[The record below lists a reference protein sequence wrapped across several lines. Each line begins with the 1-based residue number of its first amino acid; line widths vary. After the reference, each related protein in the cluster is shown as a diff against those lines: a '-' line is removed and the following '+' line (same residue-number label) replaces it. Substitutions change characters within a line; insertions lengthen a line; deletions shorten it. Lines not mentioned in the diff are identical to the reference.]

1 MSNSLISTNPLDG
14 QEIGRVEIASKR
26 VVEDTVEKARKAQQA
41 WRKYTAQQ
49 RASIIKDA
57 FSALES
63 KAEKLTLLISQE
75 MGKDKRRAT
84 YEVMGVT
91 QSAAYLSQEVVQAVS
106 PTRKPSGTQIHYRPL
121 GVVGIISPWNY
132 PLAMAN
138 NLLVPALVAGNTVVL
153 KPSENTPLV
162 ADLFVST
169 LNRVLPEGVLNIV
182 HGDGEVGKALVQ
194 SNINMVAFT
203 GSVEAGK
210 HIMQS
215 AAPQLHRLVM
225 ELGGNDAIIVLNDA
239 DINAAA
245 RFAVASS
252 FENSGQM
259 CTSTERIYVDDAIYD
274 EFCQRVANIAAQYT
288 VGPWDLAGV
297 NIGPLV
303 NKKQHQ
309 HVIRHLVDAKQ
320 QGAEFLLGS
329 DDYHPPFIQPTV
341 VAGLTESMLMS
352 KEETFGPVVA
362 IAPFKDVDE
371 AIKLANSSNLGL
383 GAVVF
388 GRQNASYVAENMEAG
403 MVGINGGV
411 GAGDAPWVGAKES
424 GFGYHGSLDGHRQFT
439 QVQVISA

>member
-49 RASIIKDA
+49 RARIIKDA

-182 HGDGEVGKALVQ
+182 HGDDEVGKALVQ

-225 ELGGNDAIIVLNDA
+225 ELGGNDAMIVLNDA

-303 NKKQHQ
+303 NEKQHQ

-352 KEETFGPVVA
+352 TEETFG
-362 IAPFKDVDE
+362 
-371 AIKLANSSNLGL
+371 
-383 GAVVF
+383 
-388 GRQNASYVAENMEAG
+388 RRR
-403 MVGINGGV
+403 
-411 GAGDAPWVGAKES
+411 GD
-424 GFGYHGSLDGHRQFT
+424 
-439 QVQVISA
+439 